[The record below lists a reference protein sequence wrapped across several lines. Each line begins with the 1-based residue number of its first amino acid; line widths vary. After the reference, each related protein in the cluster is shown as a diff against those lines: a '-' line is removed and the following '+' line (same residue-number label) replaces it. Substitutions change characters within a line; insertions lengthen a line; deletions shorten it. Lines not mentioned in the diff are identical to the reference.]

1 MISDFFYYLFYSSA
15 ILIYGIGINRAT
27 ILCETPE
34 NMILKFIKMLI
45 SVCGTAVITYAVVT
59 KILIK
64 CNMAELFPFIAI
76 VLFCCI
82 SVFLEAIIRLTAKN
96 NTSDFAVSFLII
108 LLAVNES
115 SSLLQCFIICIFCT
129 VGFFAIIPFLYAI
142 RKRIEIAYPSRYF
155 KNSSL
160 IFISIAVIMIILAA
174 YSASWL
180 NPEVFR

>member
-27 ILCETPE
+27 ILCENPD
-34 NMILKFIKMLI
+34 NMVLKFLKMLI
-45 SVCGTAVITYAVVT
+45 SVCGTSVITYVLVT

-64 CNMAELFPFIAI
+64 CNLAELFPFVAI

-82 SVFLEAIIRLTAKN
+82 SVFLEAIIRLTAKK

-108 LLAVNES
+108 LLTVNES
-115 SSLLQCFIICIFCT
+115 SSLLQCFIICIFC
-129 VGFFAIIPFLYAI
+129 VVAFFGIIPFLFAI
-142 RKRIEIAYPSRYF
+142 RKRIEISYPSRYF

-160 IFISIAVIMIILAA
+160 IFISLGVLMIILAA
-174 YSASWL
+174 YGASWL